1 MFKKIKILGAIA
13 LSLIA
18 NHTFAANTDIELSTN
33 ESKVALN
40 SAFDVNFSM
49 NLDSG
54 TNLDDFTMDGIDK
67 FTEVGKSSSFAFQSV
82 NGVNKSVY
90 TITYK
95 LMPKEKGKFTL
106 GPVTVKLGNKTMK
119 SNTISIEVGDATNQI
134 INQNQLQNQVPT
146 QNLNQQPP
154 QANNTTGDHEITD
167 INDII
172 GQKEPSNGFGFLWII
187 LAIIFFGAFYYITKY
202 YLDFKDD
209 KKITLPKLKK
219 EKEIVKEP
227 SKTDYFLE
235 KLEIIKR
242 NSNLYNKSEFF
253 SNVNDLLREILEYKG
268 LKQARNMTLQE
279 LKKADFDKK
288 IIKLIEKT
296 YFEEFKKEEI
306 DINRLDIID
315 EIKELII

>member
-1 MFKKIKILGAIA
+1 MFKKIKILWAIA

-49 NLDSG
+49 NLDSW
-54 TNLDDFTMDGIDK
+54 TNLDDFTMDWIDK
-67 FTEVGKSSSFAFQSV
+67 FTEVWKSSSFAFQSV
-82 NGVNKSVY
+82 NGANKSVY

-95 LMPKEKGKFTL
+95 LMPKEKWKFTL
-106 GPVTVKLGNKTMK
+106 WPVTVKLWNKTMK
-119 SNTISIEVGDATNQI
+119 SNTISIEVWDATNQI

-154 QANNTTGDHEITD
+154 QANNTTWDHEITD

-172 GQKEPSNGFGFLWII
+172 WQKEPSNWFWFLWII
-187 LAIIFFGAFYYITKY
+187 LAIIFFWAFYYITKY

-235 KLEIIKR
+235 KLEMIKR

-253 SNVNDLLREILEYKG
+253 SNVNDLLREILEYKW

>member
-1 MFKKIKILGAIA
+1 MFKKIKILWAIA

-18 NHTFAANTDIELSTN
+18 NHTFAANTDIELSAT

-40 SAFDVNFSM
+40 STFDVNFSM
-49 NLDSG
+49 NLDSWN
-54 TNLDDFTMDGIDK
+54 NLDDMTMDWIDK
-67 FTEVGKSSSFAFQSV
+67 FTEVWKSSSFAFQSV
-82 NGVNKSVY
+82 NGANKSVY

-95 LMPKEKGKFTL
+95 LMPKEKGIFTL
-106 GPVTVKLGNKTMK
+106 WPVTVKVWSKSMK
-119 SNTISIEVGDATNQI
+119 SNTISIEVWDATNQI

-146 QNLNQQPP
+146 QKQNQAP
-154 QANNTTGDHEITD
+154 QASNTTWDHEITD
-167 INDII
+167 VNEILW
-172 GQKEPSNGFGFLWII
+172 QKDTSWFSILWLV
-187 LAIIFFGAFYYITKY
+187 LAIIFFWAFYYITKY

-219 EKEIVKEP
+219 EKEIVKEVT
-227 SKTDYFLE
+227 KTDYFLE
-235 KLEIIKR
+235 KLAMIRK
-242 NSNLYNKSEFF
+242 NHNLYNKSEFF
-253 SNVNDLLREILEYKG
+253 SNINDLLREFLEYKW
-268 LKQARNMTLQE
+268 LNQARNMTLQE

-296 YFEEFKKEEI
+296 YFEEFKKEEV